1 MPGFRRTQRM
11 MKMQRPQDTIGSG
24 RWLGLLGVSALALL
38 AGCDWFGGST
48 PVGAPPRPGVER
60 DVAPTNALPPAPG
73 NRQYDAAVTAGDETR
88 NTTAAIG
95 SVISAKG
102 GQKAQKEAIEKE
114 QADRDRKD
122 REARLEREA
131 ADKELKN
138 KEKQEGAPAAAP
150 VGAPPAGS
158 GTITSD
164 PSPVSAPVP
173 PPAPVTTAPMAPP
186 SAAPDPATAP
196 PPVPVPAAPV
206 PSGNPNRAFSPPP
219 GWTPPGAEPGSVTT
233 GAPPASPTPPA
244 VTPAPAP
251 PPAPPADPNKAFA
264 PQPGRTPPGVDVGAL
279 MPLAPLPV
287 AFATSAAAGDAC
299 GEPAPVMGNIAAAQS
314 GAVPFSSLKSPPF
327 DGSIQ
332 VAVIQFGQAST
343 GLDDTDQAVLARVA
357 EIQRENGG
365 TVRIVA
371 HAARDAAPA
380 TERDNFDVSRRR
392 ALAIARQLRSLGVPA
407 DRMVAEAASDDEPLY
422 QTSTARGVAANRRAD
437 VFIDF

>member
-1 MPGFRRTQRM
+1 MQGFKRTQQV
-11 MKMQRPQDTIGSG
+11 MKMQRPQDTIGNG

-38 AGCDWFGGST
+38 SGCGWFESSST
-48 PVGAPPRPGVER
+48 VGTPPRPGVER

-73 NRQYDAAVTAGDETR
+73 NRQYDASVTAGDETR
-88 NTTAAIG
+88 NTTASIG

-131 ADKELKN
+131 EEKELKK

-150 VGAPPAGS
+150 VGAPPAGA

-164 PSPVSAPVP
+164 PAPVSAPVP
-173 PPAPVTTAPMAPP
+173 PPAPVTTAPMAPL
-186 SAAPDPATAP
+186 SAAPDPTTAP
-196 PPVPVPAAPV
+196 APVPAPV
-206 PSGNPNRAFSPPP
+206 PSGNPNRAFTPPP

-233 GAPPASPTPPA
+233 GAPPASPAPPA
-244 VTPAPAP
+244 AAP

-264 PQPGRTPPGVDVGAL
+264 PKPGWTPPGTDVGSIL
-279 MPLAPLPV
+279 SLAPLTV
-287 AFATSAAAGDAC
+287 AFASTGLDGAC
-299 GEPAPVMGNIAAAQS
+299 AEPAPVMANIPAAQS
-314 GAVPFSSLKSPPF
+314 GAVPYSSLKSPPF
-327 DGSIQ
+327 DGSLQ

-343 GLDDTDQAVLARVA
+343 GLDETDQAVLARVA

-371 HAARDAAPA
+371 HAARDAVSTAQQ
-380 TERDNFDVSRRR
+380 DNFDVSRRR
-392 ALAIARQLRSLGVPA
+392 ALAIAQQLRRLGVPA
-407 DRMVAEAASDDEPLY
+407 DRMVAEAASDDEPIY
-422 QTSTARGVAANRRAD
+422 QTSTARGVAANRRAE

>member
-1 MPGFRRTQRM
+1 

-24 RWLGLLGVSALALL
+24 RWLGLLGVSAFALL
-38 AGCDWFGGST
+38 TGCGWFDGSA

-60 DVAPTNALPPAPG
+60 DVAPTSAIPPAPG
-73 NRQYDAAVTAGDETR
+73 NRQYDAGVSAGDETR
-88 NTTAAIG
+88 NSTAPIG

-131 ADKELKN
+131 ADKDLKS

-150 VGAPPAGS
+150 VGAPPTGA
-158 GTITSD
+158 GTISSD
-164 PSPVSAPVP
+164 PAPVSAPVP

-196 PPVPVPAAPV
+196 QPVPVPAAPV
-206 PSGNPNRAFSPPP
+206 PSGNPNRAFTPPP

-233 GAPPASPTPPA
+233 DAPPASPAAPA
-244 VTPAPAP
+244 TTPAPVPAT
-251 PPAPPADPNKAFA
+251 APPADPNKAFA
-264 PQPGRTPPGVDVGAL
+264 PPTGWISPDANMGSTL
-279 MPLAPLPV
+279 PLEPLSV
-287 AFATSAAAGDAC
+287 AFAAVAGPVDAC
-299 GEPAPVMGNIAAAQS
+299 GEPMPIMANIAAAQS

-332 VAVIQFGQAST
+332 VALIQFGQASA
-343 GLDDTDQAVLARVA
+343 GLDEIDQAVLARVA
-357 EIQRENGG
+357 EIQRDNGG
-365 TVRIVA
+365 TVRIVG
-371 HAARDAAPA
+371 HAAADAVSSAQ
-380 TERDNFDVSRRR
+380 RDNFEVSRLR
-392 ALAIARQLRSLGVPA
+392 ALAVARQLRRLGVPG
-407 DRMVAEAASDDEPLY
+407 DQLVAEAASDDEPIY
-422 QTSTARGVAANRRAD
+422 QTSTARGLAANRRAD